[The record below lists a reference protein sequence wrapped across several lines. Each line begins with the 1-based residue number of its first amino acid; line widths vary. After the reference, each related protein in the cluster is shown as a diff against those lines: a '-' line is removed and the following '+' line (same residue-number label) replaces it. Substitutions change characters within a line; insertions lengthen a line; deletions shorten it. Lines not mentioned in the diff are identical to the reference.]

1 LRINI
6 MSAEVLNPSSNPSSR
21 PRDVQTATIGTDTT
35 VLRSRTWDRLKFE
48 VEYAQQRGTTA
59 NSYLIRAD
67 QIALIDPPGESFTT
81 PYLEQLQ
88 YPVALANID
97 YIVLSHVNSN
107 RLATLK
113 PLLMRA
119 PNAIVVTSR
128 PGENALQAA
137 FPDGSIPI
145 KTVRSGETLD
155 LGQGH
160 CLEFLTVPTPRW
172 PDGLVTYDPATQILF
187 SDKLFGVHVCG
198 DDLFDE
204 QWKSLDGD
212 RRYYFD
218 CLHAPQA
225 KQVEAALE
233 KLERF
238 NPTSL
243 APAHGAIVRYSVSR
257 VQFDYRQ
264 WCQAQGSQ
272 EFRVA
277 LLYASAYGNTATMA
291 QAIAQGLVDSGITVE
306 SINCEH
312 ADPEQISRALEV
324 CDGFMIGS
332 PTLGGHA
339 PIQIQSVLGTVITTA
354 AKTKLAGVFGS
365 YGWSGEAVDLLEQR
379 LLDGGYHF
387 GFETLRVQF
396 NPDAAA
402 LKACHTAGETFA
414 QALKKSKKLRTP
426 RQIEVQSDR
435 TAQAVGRVIGSLC
448 VVTSAPGQVHQGFLS
463 SSVSQAT
470 FSPPGIMLSLTREEE
485 DAANLQV
492 GDAFVLNILKEGRN
506 LRRHFQGGAVSGL
519 DQYAPIQTDTAVNG
533 CLILREALAYLE
545 CTIRD
550 RIEAG
555 DRWLIYAVVE
565 QGHLLETTGV
575 TAIQHRKSAA

>member
-1 LRINI
+1 
-6 MSAEVLNPSSNPSSR
+6 MSAQVLHPSSNLSSK

-59 NSYLIRAD
+59 NSYLIRAER
-67 QIALIDPPGESFTT
+67 IALIDPPGESFTAT
-81 PYLEQLQ
+81 YLEQLQ
-88 YPVALANID
+88 YQVSLANID

-107 RLATLK
+107 RFATLK
-113 PLLMRA
+113 PLLKRA
-119 PNAIVVTSR
+119 PQAIVVTSR

-137 FPDGSIPI
+137 FPEGSVPI

-172 PDGLVTYDPATQILF
+172 PDALVTYDPATQILF
-187 SDKLFGVHVCG
+187 SDKLFGMHVCG
-198 DDLFDE
+198 DHLFDE
-204 QWKSLDGD
+204 QWKTLDGD

-225 KQVEAALE
+225 KQVETALE
-233 KLERF
+233 KLARF
-238 NPTSL
+238 NPTCL
-243 APAHGAIVRYSVSR
+243 APAHGPMVRYSVSR

-264 WCQAQGSQ
+264 WCEAQGSQ

-291 QAIAQGLVDSGITVE
+291 QAIAQGLVDSGISVE

-312 ADPEQISRALEV
+312 ADPEQITQAIES

-339 PIQIQSVLGTVITTA
+339 PIQIQSALGTLMTTA

-387 GFETLRVQF
+387 GFAPLRVQF
-396 NPDAAA
+396 SPDTAA
-402 LKACHTAGETFA
+402 LTACHAAGETFA
-414 QALKKSKKLRTP
+414 GALKKSRKLRTP
-426 RQIEVQSDR
+426 RQMEGQSDR

-448 VVTSAPGQVHQGFLS
+448 VVTSVQGQVHQGFLT

-519 DQYAPIQTDTAVNG
+519 DQYVPIETDTAGND

-550 RIEAG
+550 RIEVG

-565 QGHLLETTGV
+565 QGHLLETVGV
-575 TAIQHRKSAA
+575 TAVQHRKSAA